1 MVYVRSCPIGLY
13 LEEAWHWSS
22 CLEDGVRLGLQWLPD
37 TDFHA
42 GQRVLQRQLDF
53 TAAPRI
59 AVK

>member
-1 MVYVRSCPIGLY
+1 
-13 LEEAWHWSS
+13 
-22 CLEDGVRLGLQWLPD
+22 LGLQWLPD

-53 TAAPRI
+53 TAALRI